1 MNQNSFNAILSSMR
15 LAGDSFARSRAM
27 EQARVERESQK
38 AFERKQ
44 NKLNRDF
51 QMGLLARRL
60 ENEQKQGELNRQ
72 LRRDLLER
80 SLEVEREK
88 IKNQADWREGDYRNK
103 EKLEQLKFDH
113 AKRLMELE
121 RGGEGNF
128 MQGAQA
134 NVPPASIQSQG
145 QFAANVPVM
154 FDPNAP
160 WVQQADATVKR
171 IADQQA
177 QINQGDTRTGFLNWQ
192 SRQGLI
198 DDAYKALG
206 AYVPNR
212 QLWNAYVAYRMLPDY
227 MNKGFLQSQ
236 GWGDNAANPAQV
248 TSPLSSATD
257 GSALGNFFKAVG
269 NQGNYFASQMDGI
282 NSITGKTT
290 FDRILDDYRSG
301 KITRA
306 QAEQLAKENNI
317 PL

>member
-15 LAGDSFARSRAM
+15 LAGDSFARGRAM
-27 EQARVERESQK
+27 EQARVDRESQK
-38 AFERKQ
+38 AFEEKQ

-51 QMGLLARRL
+51 QIGLLARRL
-60 ENEQKQGELNRQ
+60 ENEQKQAALNRQ

-103 EKLEQLKFDH
+103 EKLEQLKFD
-113 AKRLMELE
+113 
-121 RGGEGNF
+121 N
-128 MQGAQA
+128 
-134 NVPPASIQSQG
+134 
-145 QFAANVPVM
+145 AANVPVM

-177 QINQGDTRTGFLNWQ
+177 QINQGDARTGFLNWQ

-212 QLWNAYVAYRMLPDY
+212 QLWNAYVAYRMVPDY

-290 FDRILDDYRSG
+290 VDRILDDYRSG

-306 QAEQLAKENNI
+306 QAEQLAKDNNI